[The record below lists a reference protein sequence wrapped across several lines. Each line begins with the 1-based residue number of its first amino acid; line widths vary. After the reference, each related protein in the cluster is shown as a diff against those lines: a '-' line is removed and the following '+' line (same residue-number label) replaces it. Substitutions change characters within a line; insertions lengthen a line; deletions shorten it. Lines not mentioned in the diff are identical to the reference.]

1 MNMLWPWNSDI
12 LILGWIYLYFSFC
25 VDAFFLKKKSTIVI
39 TLRPTLLP
47 KEKWFLYVFVFIC
60 FISQSKWIGLMYY
73 GP

>member
-25 VDAFFLKKKSTIVI
+25 VDAFFLKKSTIVI

-47 KEKWFLYVFVFIC
+47 KEK
-60 FISQSKWIGLMYY
+60 
-73 GP
+73 